1 VLRGAPKTLHIEPS
15 DVKSTYLIFE
25 PSKDPTAG
33 DLTIT
38 MYVSSDFG
46 SGYIATAGDGSV
58 KQISYPS

>member
-1 VLRGAPKTLHIEPS
+1 MKN
-15 DVKSTYLIFE
+15 TYMIVE

-46 SGYIATAGDGSV
+46 SGYIQTAGDGSV
-58 KQISYPS
+58 KQVNRPS